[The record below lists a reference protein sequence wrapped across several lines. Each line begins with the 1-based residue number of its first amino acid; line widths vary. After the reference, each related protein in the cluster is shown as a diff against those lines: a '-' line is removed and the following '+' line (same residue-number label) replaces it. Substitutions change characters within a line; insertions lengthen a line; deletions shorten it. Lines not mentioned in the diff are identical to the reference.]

1 MPASFTDWV
10 TIPPDVR
17 PGRLGNATVR
27 AQQFGG
33 VRLRLI
39 QYSAAYAGNWC
50 VKGHIVFVVAGEVV
64 IEHQSG
70 PTFSLKQ
77 GMSYHVT
84 DQDGGGHRLSSQAG
98 ASLFIVD

>member
-1 MPASFTDWV
+1 MPPSYTDWTTV
-10 TIPPDVR
+10 PSHVR
-17 PGRLGNATVR
+17 EGRSGNATVR

-39 QYSAAYAGNWC
+39 QYSADYAGDWC
-50 VKGHIVFVVAGEVV
+50 AKGHIVFVVAGEVV
-64 IEHQSG
+64 IEHQNG

-77 GMSYHVT
+77 GMTYHVS
-84 DQDGGGHRLSSQAG
+84 DQDGGSHRLSSHAG